1 MSGFGSGLKNSAR
14 VTWAARNTSGRSLIP
29 LSTRS
34 TSLMTGSY
42 SISTSRM
49 MPKRSPVRKC
59 WVRVPWTMLH
69 HIPRPFSLGIFC
81 CDRTRT
87 ETSKGRV
94 SPCGWYPAFCF
105 AESSSLCANLVV
117 TLYDALGQ
125 SLCTCV
131 PGERVHLWQGVTH

>member
-42 SISTSRM
+42 STSTSRT

-69 HIPRPFSLGIFC
+69 LYNNQKFIFKQKFLYRKIFKNISDILYMKSKRRLDLMVSDIALSQRKCRVRVPQASFS
-81 CDRTRT
+81 
-87 ETSKGRV
+87 S
-94 SPCGWYPAFCF
+94 
-105 AESSSLCANLVV
+105 
-117 TLYDALGQ
+117 
-125 SLCTCV
+125 
-131 PGERVHLWQGVTH
+131 